1 MRTAVNPILLQPRNA
16 KLYVHNLLQVNDEF
30 LAR

>member
-16 KLYVHNLLQVNDEF
+16 KLYMTNLVQVSDEF
-30 LAR
+30 LER